1 METNIERYSLDKTAV
16 AMQQPLS
23 CGFFVLYGPQ
33 AATPQLLQ
41 LCAKLALKNAVRI
54 LDCGNRSDMHL
65 VARELREITRDPAAA
80 MLNIRLSRAFTCYQT
95 EALLSESRSLENMP
109 ILILDLLTTFFD
121 ESVQKKEAERLFGN
135 VLDHIQKISRKNP
148 VFVGVKPIPELAADR
163 VDLMYQLKEAADQF
177 QQLQNTAQ
185 NTENEKYQQLP
196 LFDSNPK

>member
-1 METNIERYSLDKTAV
+1 
-16 AMQQPLS
+16 
-23 CGFFVLYGPQ
+23 
-33 AATPQLLQ
+33 
-41 LCAKLALKNAVRI
+41 
-54 LDCGNRSDMHL
+54 
-65 VARELREITRDPAAA
+65 
-80 MLNIRLSRAFTCYQT
+80 
-95 EALLSESRSLENMP
+95 MP

-177 QQLQNTAQ
+177 QQLQITAQ